1 MQITTP
7 DIGVDKATVAEI
19 LVKVGDTIA
28 IDESIV
34 LLESDKA
41 SVEVPSTSAG
51 VVKSILV
58 NQGDEVSE
66 GAVLIELEA
75 EDDANAV
82 ETQQADVSDKT
93 SENTPTSLPDDEILQ
108 EVASHQPGTAAKQSQ
123 APAANSAASA
133 TVEVKVP
140 DIGVE
145 KALVGEILVQVGDEI
160 TVDQSIVVVESD
172 KATVEVPSTVD
183 GTVEAIQIKEG
194 DTVKEGVVIL
204 TVKTAA
210 SASVQQSAPE
220 SAEQVSAP
228 AAPEAKAET
237 VTQAPAAPAGD
248 VEVKVP
254 DLGVDKAAV
263 AEILVQ
269 VGDKVEKDQS
279 IIVVESDKA
288 TVEVPSTTAGVIK
301 SIHVELGQNVSEGI
315 ALITI
320 EAAGQAAPATAPA
333 PKAEVSAAK
342 DAPAPAAAPKAE
354 TAAAPETQNADKLT
368 KEQNAANAKV
378 YAGPAVRKLAREL
391 GVVLAEVKAS
401 GPHARLMK
409 EDLFAYVKTRLTAP
423 APAAVAPAAAAP
435 AGLPKLPSFDAFG
448 GVEEKALTRLQQV
461 SIPQLSLNNYIPQV
475 TQFDLADITELEAWR
490 NELKGNFKKEG
501 LSLTIM
507 SFIIKA
513 VAHLLKEEREF
524 AGHLADEGKS
534 VLLRNEIHMGIAVA
548 TPDGLTVPVLR
559 NPDQKS
565 IKQISK
571 ELGELGQKARDKKL
585 SPKDLQGANF
595 TISSLGAIGGTAF
608 TPLVNWPQ
616 VAILGISPAT
626 MQPVWN
632 GEGFDPRLMLPLSLS
647 YDHRVINGADA
658 ARFTNKLSKLLKD
671 IRSLLI

>member
-19 LVKVGDTIA
+19 LVKVGDTIT
-28 IDESIV
+28 IDDSIV

-58 NQGDEVSE
+58 SQGDEVAE
-66 GAVLIELEA
+66 GAVLIELQA
-75 EDDANAV
+75 EDGSTDVV
-82 ETQQADVSDKT
+82 EPQQADASEKT
-93 SENTPTSLPDDEILQ
+93 SENTPTSLPDQEIMQ
-108 EVASHQPGTAAKQSQ
+108 ELASHQPKA
-123 APAANSAASA
+123 SAAPEAQASSQ
-133 TVEVKVP
+133 VVDVQIP

-145 KALVGEILVQVGDEI
+145 KATVGEILVAVGDGIE
-160 TVDQSIVVVESD
+160 VDQSIVVVESD
-172 KATVEVPSTVD
+172 KATVEVPSTVA
-183 GTVEAIQIKEG
+183 GTVESIEIKEG
-194 DTVKEGVVIL
+194 DTIKEGVVIL
-204 TVKTAA
+204 KVKTAV
-210 SASVQQSAPE
+210 SAAQVQTEAPQAPVVQAAAQEKAVEAPE
-220 SAEQVSAP
+220 M
-228 AAPEAKAET
+228 
-237 VTQAPAAPAGD
+237 PAAPAGD
-248 VEVKVP
+248 VEVMVP

-269 VGDKVEKDQS
+269 VGDTVEKDQS

-301 SIHVELGQNVSEGI
+301 AIHVELGQNVSQGI
-315 ALITI
+315 ALVTI
-320 EAAGQAAPATAPA
+320 EAEAQAAAAPVA
-333 PKAEVSAAK
+333 AKVEGPKAAVAK
-342 DAPAPAAAPKAE
+342 AAPAPAASS
-354 TAAAPETQNADKLT
+354 TQTVATSDNADKLT
-368 KEQNAANAKV
+368 KEQNVANSKV

-391 GVVLAEVKAS
+391 GVVLADVKAS
-401 GPHARLMK
+401 GPHARVMK
-409 EDLFAYVKTRLTAP
+409 EDLKAYVKTRLTTPQAAP
-423 APAAVAPAAAAP
+423 VAAAAQV
-435 AGLPKLPSFDAFG
+435 AGLPKLPDFSAFG

-461 SIPQLSLNNYIPQV
+461 SIPQLSLNNFIPQV
-475 TQFDLADITELEAWR
+475 TQFDAADITELEAWR

-507 SFIIKA
+507 AFIIKA

-524 AGHLADEGKS
+524 AGHLADDGKS

-559 NPDQKS
+559 HPDQKS
-565 IKQISK
+565 IKQIAT
-571 ELGELGQKARDKKL
+571 ELGTLGQKARDKKL

-595 TISSLGAIGGTAF
+595 TITSLGSIGGTAF

-658 ARFTNKLSKLLKD
+658 ARFTNKLTKLLKD
-671 IRSLLI
+671 IRTLLI